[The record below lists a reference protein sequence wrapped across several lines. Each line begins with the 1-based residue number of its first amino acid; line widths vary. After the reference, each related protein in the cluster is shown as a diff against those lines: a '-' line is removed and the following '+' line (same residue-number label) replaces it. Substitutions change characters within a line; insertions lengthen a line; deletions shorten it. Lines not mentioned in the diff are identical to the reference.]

1 LKQHLPKIKNTG
13 VAVAASFVTP
23 TLTVFVAL
31 VALVAFV
38 TNVAP
43 IAATISA
50 AEATDNAPTLL
61 PLSKPPEVNDTA
73 PVPPFPARVP
83 ETSAPPRAIA

>member
-1 LKQHLPKIKNTG
+1 LR
-13 VAVAASFVTP
+13 
-23 TLTVFVAL
+23 
-31 VALVAFV
+31 V

-50 AEATDNAPTLL
+50 AATDNAPTLL

-83 ETSAPPRAIA
+83 ETSAPPRAIACDINAPAPLLLTGPAASSAQCYYRTIST